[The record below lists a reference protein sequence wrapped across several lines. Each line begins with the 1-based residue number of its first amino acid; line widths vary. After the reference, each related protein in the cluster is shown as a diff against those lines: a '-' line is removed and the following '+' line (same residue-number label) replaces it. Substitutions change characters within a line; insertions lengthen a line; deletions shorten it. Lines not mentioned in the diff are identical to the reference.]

1 MQTTYAPRT
10 KNENLLIHY
19 KDCLFS
25 ENIYAWFD
33 YGMTPVFSNKME
45 DLMLPENYVLQHHSE
60 NHYELF
66 AWNEDAGEHLYTG
79 ALFAP
84 KGVKLV

>member
-10 KNENLLIHY
+10 KNENLLIQY

-33 YGMTPVFSNKME
+33 YGMTPVFSNKIE

-60 NHYELF
+60 NRYEVF
-66 AWNEDAGEHLYTG
+66 AWNEVAEDHLYVG

-84 KGVKLV
+84 KEVKLV